1 MLRDGH
7 TAPIYFGHDVNPDA
21 ALHTCETLLVVY
33 SGARVELARV
43 AAGAA
48 RRTGVVGSMVEAGRT
63 MSASTDPMQSPEWE
77 AARHDWYEQSRT
89 QLDTLQQA
97 VNGATPGS
105 LALETIYAP
114 MHDMAGLAGV
124 FGYDMLG
131 KISRSLIETL
141 RKGANPL
148 DARMLMI
155 AKAHL
160 VALAAL
166 HARDV
171 RGDGGPQ
178 GLTILTKLASIH
190 A

>member
-1 MLRDGH
+1 MLR
-7 TAPIYFGHDVNPDA
+7 AWRSCPVFFGHDVNSCA
-21 ALHTCETLLVVY
+21 ALHSCETLHVVY
-33 SGARVELARV
+33 SSARV
-43 AAGAA
+43 ALAMAAEAAG
-48 RRTGVVGSMVEAGRT
+48 RRTGVVGSRVETDGT

-77 AARHDWYEQSRT
+77 AARLNWYEQART

-97 VNGATPGS
+97 VNGASPGS
-105 LALETIYAP
+105 LALEPIYAP

-141 RKGANPL
+141 RKGENPL
-148 DARMLMI
+148 DERMLMI
-155 AKAHL
+155 ARAHL
-160 VALAAL
+160 AALAAL

-178 GLTILTKLASIH
+178 GLAILAKLASIH

>member
-1 MLRDGH
+1 
-7 TAPIYFGHDVNPDA
+7 
-21 ALHTCETLLVVY
+21 
-33 SGARVELARV
+33 
-43 AAGAA
+43 
-48 RRTGVVGSMVEAGRT
+48 

-77 AARHDWYEQSRT
+77 AARVEWYEQART
-89 QLDTLQQA
+89 HLGALQQA
-97 VNGATPGS
+97 VNAAIPGS
-105 LALETIYAP
+105 LALETIYGP

-131 KISRSLIETL
+131 KISRGLIETL

-148 DARMLMI
+148 DERMLMV

-160 VALAAL
+160 TALVAL
-166 HARDV
+166 HARDI

-178 GLTILTKLASIH
+178 GLAILAKLASIH